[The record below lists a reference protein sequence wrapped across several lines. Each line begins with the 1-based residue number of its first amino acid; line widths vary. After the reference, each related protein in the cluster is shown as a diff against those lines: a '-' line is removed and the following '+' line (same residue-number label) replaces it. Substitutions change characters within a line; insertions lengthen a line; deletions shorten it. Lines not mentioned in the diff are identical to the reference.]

1 MFDIVRRAPLLDHLQ
16 AVSISSRNPPRES
29 PDIPATFGQI
39 GNLRAFHFFAGEL
52 RRWTQG
58 TGVQPAPLFQ
68 AENTTAGTVRS
79 LVAAEPVSAML

>member
-1 MFDIVRRAPLLDHLQ
+1 M
-16 AVSISSRNPPRES
+16 SITGRGLHRES
-29 PDIPATFGQI
+29 PNVPTAFGQI
-39 GNLRAFHFFAGEL
+39 GNLRGLSLFAAEL

>member
-1 MFDIVRRAPLLDHLQ
+1 MVSQPSEGRGRTFEPCRAHQ
-16 AVSISSRNPPRES
+16 NAKPRES
-29 PDIPATFGQI
+29 AIHGAF
-39 GNLRAFHFFAGEL
+39 LRQDSEP
-52 RRWTQG
+52 QG